1 MMKMT
6 TNEEVV
12 EAIIIKTTAYKEN
25 DLILHVYT
33 KEYGKI
39 GILARGV
46 KKLTSK
52 NARACQP
59 LMMSEM
65 TIRLKKGLNT
75 LIKATPMHYFR
86 HIQEH
91 IESEI
96 VANYIMEYYF
106 RYVDENQPN
115 EREYQTLYDA
125 FIALDAGYQPLLV
138 YLLFNVFIL
147 DHNGVSMN
155 VDECVLCHSTKVVS
169 LSIEDGGFLCPEH
182 VGNHYLYDK
191 ELLKAFRHIHKIDM
205 AHIDKL
211 HISNDV
217 IKALIPIID
226 ESIEEYTGIY
236 LKTKMFIKQIV

>member
-86 HIQEH
+86 HI
-91 IESEI
+91 
-96 VANYIMEYYF
+96 
-106 RYVDENQPN
+106 
-115 EREYQTLYDA
+115 
-125 FIALDAGYQPLLV
+125 
-138 YLLFNVFIL
+138 
-147 DHNGVSMN
+147 
-155 VDECVLCHSTKVVS
+155 
-169 LSIEDGGFLCPEH
+169 
-182 VGNHYLYDK
+182 
-191 ELLKAFRHIHKIDM
+191 
-205 AHIDKL
+205 
-211 HISNDV
+211 
-217 IKALIPIID
+217 
-226 ESIEEYTGIY
+226 
-236 LKTKMFIKQIV
+236 